1 MFESVRTDYTESS
14 VFLNKSK
21 IFFMDVLV
29 LLLLASF
36 LYSLLIIAR
45 QWVAPLETKVEID
58 LSLLA
63 LPRYAFLSFLRG
75 MTAYVISFIF
85 TMVYGYIAA
94 RRPKADRILIPIL
107 DILQSIPVIGFL
119 PSALLALV
127 TLFPSKTLG
136 LELASILMIFTGQA
150 WGMAF
155 SFYQSLKTIPRDYL
169 ENASMY
175 QFNFWQ
181 RFIRLELPAAAN
193 ALTWNSMMGMAGG
206 WFFLMIC
213 ESFTLGQHDFRLPGL
228 GAYMAVAVSQNNLL
242 AILSGLGTMMSLIV
256 ILNYGV
262 WRPLLVWAQKF
273 KIEEGGSAVL
283 PSTFFANL
291 FHESRLWNIILK
303 KLARPIDEFL
313 GRGKFSLIP
322 SYAMPKNKYFL
333 KYLGYAALL
342 GLCVMSV
349 TFTIKLIQMLSHLA
363 VGVWIEIL
371 LSTLMTFARVAAATI
386 LAALWTIPLG
396 VWIGSHLKRT
406 QRFQPIVQIL
416 ASFPAPMLYPLMIML
431 MQKVH
436 IHLNVMSVLMM
447 MAGTQWYLLFNLI
460 SGTTLVPEEYR
471 EVEKA
476 YGFSRVQRWKLVWLP
491 AIFPSLVTGLVT
503 TVGGAWNASIVTE
516 YVQLGQDTFTVRG
529 LGSMIM
535 DAAAQGNFDLLAASV
550 IVMAVTVVLI
560 NRLAWG
566 PLYKLAE
573 TKYSR

>member
-14 VFLNKSK
+14 VFFNKSK
-21 IFFMDVLV
+21 IFFMDLLV

-58 LSLLA
+58 LSLWA

-75 MTAYVISFIF
+75 MIAYVISFIF
-85 TMVYGYIAA
+85 TIVYGYIAA
-94 RRPKADRILIPIL
+94 RRPKADRVLIPIL

-155 SFYQSLKTIPRDYL
+155 SFYQSLKTIPRDYV

-228 GAYMAVAVSQNNLL
+228 GAYMAVAVSQNNLW

-256 ILNYGV
+256 ILNYGI

-273 KIEEGGSAVL
+273 KIEEGGGSVL

-303 KLARPIDEFL
+303 KLARPVDEFL

-322 SYAMPKNKYFL
+322 SYAIPKNKYFFR
-333 KYLGYAALL
+333 YAGYVVLIALCGVSIFL
-342 GLCVMSV
+342 
-349 TFTIKLIQMLSHLA
+349 TIKLMQMLSHLSA
-363 VGVWIEIL
+363 GVWGDIL
-371 LSTLMTFARVAAATI
+371 ISTFFTFIRVAGATL

-431 MQKVH
+431 MYKMNL
-436 IHLNVMSVLMM
+436 HLNVMSVLMM

-460 SGTTLVPEEYR
+460 SGATSVPAEYR

-476 YGFSRVQRWKLVWLP
+476 YGFSRAQRWKLVWLP
-491 AIFPSLVTGLVT
+491 SIFPSLVTGLVT

-516 YVQLGQDTFTVRG
+516 YVQLGQDTFTVKG

-535 DAAAQGNFDLLAASV
+535 EAAAEGNFDLLAASV